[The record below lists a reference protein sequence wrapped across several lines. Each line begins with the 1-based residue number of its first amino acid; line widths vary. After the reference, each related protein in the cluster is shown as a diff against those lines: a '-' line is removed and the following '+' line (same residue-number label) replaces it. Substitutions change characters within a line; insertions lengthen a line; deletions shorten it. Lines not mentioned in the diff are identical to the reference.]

1 MDINSNTEHFKK
13 EIETGGAK
21 KNFFA
26 ETKAK
31 LKPLNSRM
39 NNAEEWISGLDNRIK
54 ETTQLRQQTES
65 QIKKKNESN
74 IRNLVNNMKHANLW

>member
-1 MDINSNTEHFKK
+1 MDIDSNTEHFKK

-26 ETKAK
+26 EIKAK

-39 NNAEEWISGLDNRIK
+39 NNGEE
-54 ETTQLRQQTES
+54 
-65 QIKKKNESN
+65 
-74 IRNLVNNMKHANLW
+74 